1 MKRNN
6 SEQLYHYLLSF
17 DEAVLIKWYNEIV
30 VDAFGD
36 FSEQIIREN
45 NASAHNIIKDTYSLE
60 ALARILR
67 NPKTELSEDTKYIA
81 ATGGDNG
88 YIISFNSFKEF
99 LDKEIGL
106 LEYLLTYYDNVEE
119 LEKMAE
125 ESENASAR
133 RSKA

>member
-6 SEQLYHYLLSF
+6 NEQLYHYLLSF

-45 NASAHNIIKDTYSLE
+45 NASAHDIIKDTYSLE

-88 YIISFNSFKEF
+88 YIITFNSFKEF

-119 LEKMAE
+119 LERMAE
-125 ESENASAR
+125 E
-133 RSKA
+133 K

>member
-6 SEQLYHYLLSF
+6 NEQLYHYLLSF

-45 NASAHNIIKDTYSLE
+45 NASAHDIIKDTYSLE

-88 YIISFNSFKEF
+88 YIITFDSFKEF

-119 LEKMAE
+119 LERMAE
-125 ESENASAR
+125 E
-133 RSKA
+133 K